1 MRNPRTRGRAN
12 VQQLLAPQRSS
23 PSLIVRDQRL
33 RRRRHKGTDLDPI
46 DTMRWLA
53 LLLLMM
59 LTWPLGLWQS
69 FSARRRLHA
78 HERLAQP
85 RSGRF
90 TLERVA

>member
-1 MRNPRTRGRAN
+1 
-12 VQQLLAPQRSS
+12 
-23 PSLIVRDQRL
+23 
-33 RRRRHKGTDLDPI
+33 
-46 DTMRWLA
+46 MRWLA

-69 FSARRRLHA
+69 LSARRRLHA

-85 RSGRF
+85 KSGRF